1 MFLILSMKKL
11 SCREGK
17 TQFREQIRTGGRG
30 RSSPEPGMMM
40 MLFMCRPVTSP
51 CCYFEAVVFTASVRV
66 QVIEQGGTSCNG
78 ASRLQRCFLC
88 L

>member
-17 TQFREQIRTGGRG
+17 AQFREQIRTRGG
-30 RSSPEPGMMM
+30 RSSPEPGM

-51 CCYFEAVVFTASVRV
+51 CCYFEAVVFMASVRV
-66 QVIEQGGTSCNG
+66 QVVKQGGKSCNG